1 MTRTHLIGC
10 FLIFFTL
17 AISACSSENT
27 QPSGVGTPT
36 TPPDEYENF
45 PTAIASNSVTIPIT
59 WSALNLTGRL
69 VHNLGAV
76 DAANNYIVQIRVLDL
91 VTGHLA
97 VIYTAPVNASI
108 YYISVSP
115 DGRQVVMSYSP
126 PSEENPEVV
135 QGIYTMPLDGS
146 EQPQLL
152 FTPPTPQ
159 DQYTQAEWSPDGK
172 YIYYAHVNHQI
183 PNDPDRAYP
192 LYDIFRRAYPG
203 GEQEAVATAAHWPRL
218 SSDSRR
224 LVYVSLNPL
233 SGEHKLMTADADGGN
248 AQQVV
253 LSGPYIPEDID
264 APIFSPDGQSILFSG
279 SVPGESYQPNWFEKL
294 VGIQIAKANGEPSD
308 WWSVPVGGG
317 EITQLTN
324 IRHTGLYGS
333 ISPDNTRI
341 ASSSRDN
348 IFVMNFDGS
357 ELTVLVP
364 ELRGFTGTL
373 SWIP

>member
-1 MTRTHLIGC
+1 MIRTHFIGWL
-10 FLIFFTL
+10 LIFAL
-17 AISACSSENT
+17 AVSACSSGNT
-27 QPSGVGTPT
+27 QSPAVATPT
-36 TPPDEYENF
+36 TPPDEYESF
-45 PTAIASNSVTIPIT
+45 PTAIASNAATIPVT
-59 WSALNLTGRL
+59 WAGLNLTGRL

-97 VIYTAPVNASI
+97 VVNTAPINASI

-126 PSEENPEVV
+126 PSQENPDVV
-135 QGIYTMPLDGS
+135 QGIYLMPLDDS
-146 EQPQLL
+146 EPPQLL

-159 DQYTQAEWSPDGK
+159 DQYTQAEWSPDGT
-172 YIYYAHVNHQI
+172 YIYYTHLNHQI
-183 PNDPDRAYP
+183 PNDPGRAYP
-192 LYDIFRRAYPG
+192 LYEIFRMAYPG
-203 GEQEAVATAAHWPRL
+203 GAQETVATAAHWPRL
-218 SSDSRR
+218 SPDSAR
-224 LVYVSLNPL
+224 LAYVSLDPL
-233 SGEHKLMTADADGGN
+233 SGEHKLMIADADGGN
-248 AQQVV
+248 AQEVV

-264 APIFSPDGQSILFSG
+264 APVFSPDGGSMLFSG

-324 IRHTGLYGS
+324 IRHMGLYAS
-333 ISPDNTRI
+333 FSPDNRYV
-341 ASSSRDN
+341 ASSSKDN
-348 IFVMNFDGS
+348 IFVMKPDGS
-357 ELTVLVP
+357 ELTVLIP
-364 ELRGFTGTL
+364 ELHGSTGTL

>member
-1 MTRTHLIGC
+1 MIKTYFIGWL
-10 FLIFFTL
+10 LIFALT
-17 AISACSSENT
+17 ISACSGGNT
-27 QPSGVGTPT
+27 QPSVVVTPT
-36 TPPDEYENF
+36 APPDEYENF
-45 PTAIASNSVTIPIT
+45 PTAIASNSATIPVT
-59 WSALNLTGRL
+59 WAALNLTGRL

-76 DAANNYIVQIRVLDL
+76 DSAHNYIVQIRVLDL
-91 VTGHLA
+91 ATGHLA
-97 VIYTAPVNASI
+97 VIYTAPINAHV

-126 PSEENPEVV
+126 PLQENPDVV
-135 QGIYTMPLDGS
+135 QGIYLMPLDGS
-146 EQPQLL
+146 EPPQLL
-152 FTPPTPQ
+152 FTPPDPQ
-159 DQYTQAEWSPDGK
+159 DQYTQVEWSPDGK
-172 YIYYAHVNHQI
+172 YIYYTHVNYQI
-183 PNDPDRAYP
+183 PNDSDQVYP
-192 LYDIFRRAYPG
+192 LYEIFRRAYPG
-203 GEQEAVATAAHWPRL
+203 GEQESVATAAHWPRL
-218 SSDSRR
+218 SSDSTR
-224 LVYVSLNPL
+224 LVYISLDPL
-233 SGEHKLMTADADGGN
+233 SGEHKLMIADADGGN

-294 VGIQIAKANGEPSD
+294 VGIQVARANGEASD
-308 WWSVPVGGG
+308 WWSVPVSGG

-333 ISPDNTRI
+333 ISPDNRRI

-348 IFVMNFDGS
+348 IFVMNLDGS

-364 ELRGFTGTL
+364 ELHGFTGTL